1 MKAEERILEAAKSVF
16 LEYAYHGATIQKIS
30 SRAGVGKAT
39 VHYYFRSKEKLYKLV
54 VSKIAKLIIENN
66 FEKKDLAKYVWFIST
81 ELKNNKK
88 LFIKMLNSYEI
99 IDWENLIE
107 KLIIEKSSQISIVD
121 LIIDS

>member
-1 MKAEERILEAAKSVF
+1 MNTEERILVAAQNIF
-16 LEYAYHGATIQKIS
+16 LEYAFHGSTIQKIS
-30 SRAGVGKAT
+30 SRAGVGKAS
-39 VHYYFRSKEKLYKLV
+39 VHYYFRSKERLYKLM

-88 LFIKMLNSYEI
+88 LFIKMLNSYEM

-107 KLIIEKSSQISIVD
+107 RIIIEKSSQISIVD
-121 LIIDS
+121 LIIDL

>member
-1 MKAEERILEAAKSVF
+1 MNTEERILVAAQHVF
-16 LEYAYHGATIQKIS
+16 LEYAYHGTTIQKIS
-30 SRAGVGKAT
+30 YRAGVGKAA

-54 VSKIAKLIIENN
+54 VSKIAKFIIENN

-88 LFIKMLNSYEI
+88 LFITTLNSYEI

-107 KLIIEKSSQISIVD
+107 KIIVEKSSQISIVD